1 MYRKITEKLK
11 DWQTSSIRKP
21 LILQG
26 ARQVGKIYV
35 ANDLKLYYYLDETLE
50 IDFITKLD
58 DEIIPIEVKSGE
70 RVKAKSLNKYI
81 DKYKPKYSIRIS
93 EKNFGYENN
102 IKSIPLY
109 AVHCIG
115 KI

>member
-1 MYRKITEKLK
+1 M
-11 DWQTSSIRKP
+11 
-21 LILQG
+21 
-26 ARQVGKIYV
+26 
-35 ANDLKLYYYLDETLE
+35 E